1 MGASQLQ
8 YICLPIFFQQIAS
21 QKFYLMMLIAQ
32 INEIEFDGTSTME
45 GCEICGV

>member
-1 MGASQLQ
+1 MSA
-8 YICLPIFFQQIAS
+8 
-21 QKFYLMMLIAQ
+21 YLFSTNSIPEVLFDELLITQ